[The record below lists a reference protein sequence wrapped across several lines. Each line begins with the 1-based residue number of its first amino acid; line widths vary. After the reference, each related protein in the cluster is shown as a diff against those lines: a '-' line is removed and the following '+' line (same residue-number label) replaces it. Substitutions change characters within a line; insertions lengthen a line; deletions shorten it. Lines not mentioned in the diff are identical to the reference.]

1 MKRNIII
8 LSILFFLISAT
19 VLYFF
24 VDIIYQERLGYQV
37 NSVKQNIVSSIE
49 LTAPEIKTAFS
60 KSDDISLLYSIEK
73 ISKINNVIETFII
86 DKNLNI
92 VIHNDSLK
100 WNKKYD
106 DDFYK
111 KVVSLPDVSV
121 QNIDLQTLVYSLP
134 LNETSVLCVKFSLKS
149 AYKSIESLKIKLF
162 IYCFIISLLFLFII
176 FYLSK
181 LLFLYPFNKTKKY
194 LSMNNISDKTIY
206 SDIVNMA
213 LSCNKDQDFSIDKGI
228 DNSLPNLLD
237 TVFKSYVSLSDEI
250 FIILDNKAKL
260 VYCVDENNIILENK
274 KIGLHIV
281 ELTKDSN
288 LIKNISNILENPKDV
303 INTDIG
309 TYKINIT
316 PLKDDSDN
324 FIGIII
330 TGNSI
335 KDTF

>member
-162 IYCFIISLLFLFII
+162 IYCFISSLLFLFII

-181 LLFLYPFNKTKKY
+181 LLFLYP
-194 LSMNNISDKTIY
+194 
-206 SDIVNMA
+206 
-213 LSCNKDQDFSIDKGI
+213 
-228 DNSLPNLLD
+228 
-237 TVFKSYVSLSDEI
+237 
-250 FIILDNKAKL
+250 
-260 VYCVDENNIILENK
+260 
-274 KIGLHIV
+274 
-281 ELTKDSN
+281 
-288 LIKNISNILENPKDV
+288 
-303 INTDIG
+303 
-309 TYKINIT
+309 
-316 PLKDDSDN
+316 
-324 FIGIII
+324 
-330 TGNSI
+330 
-335 KDTF
+335 

>member
-24 VDIIYQERLGYQV
+24 ADIIYKERLSYQTDA
-37 NSVKQNIVSSIE
+37 VKQNIISTIE
-49 LTAPEIKTAFS
+49 LTAPEIKSAFS

-73 ISKINNVIETFII
+73 ISKINNIIETFII
-86 DKNLNI
+86 NKDLNI
-92 VIHNDSLK
+92 IIHNDSLK
-100 WNKKYD
+100 WNKKYN

-111 KVVSLPDVSV
+111 KIVSLQDVSV
-121 QNIDLQTLVYSLP
+121 QSIDSQTLVYSLP

-149 AYKSIESLKIKLF
+149 VYKSIESLRVKLY
-162 IYCFIISLLFLFII
+162 ISCFIISFLFLFII

-181 LLFLYPFNKTKKY
+181 FLFLYPFNKTKKH
-194 LSMNNISDKTIY
+194 LSMNNISAKTIY

-213 LSCNKDQDFSIDKGI
+213 LSCNGNQDFNIDKNI
-228 DNSLPNLLD
+228 DNSLPNLID
-237 TVFKSYVSLSDEI
+237 TVFKSYISLSDEI

-260 VYCVDENNIILENK
+260 IYCVDENNIILENK
-274 KIGLHIV
+274 QIGLHIV
-281 ELTKDSN
+281 ELTKNSN
-288 LIKNISNILENPKDV
+288 LIKNISNILENPTDV

-309 TYKINIT
+309 TYKVNIT

>member
-1 MKRNIII
+1 
-8 LSILFFLISAT
+8 
-19 VLYFF
+19 
-24 VDIIYQERLGYQV
+24 
-37 NSVKQNIVSSIE
+37 
-49 LTAPEIKTAFS
+49 
-60 KSDDISLLYSIEK
+60 
-73 ISKINNVIETFII
+73 
-86 DKNLNI
+86 
-92 VIHNDSLK
+92 
-100 WNKKYD
+100 
-106 DDFYK
+106 
-111 KVVSLPDVSV
+111 
-121 QNIDLQTLVYSLP
+121 
-134 LNETSVLCVKFSLKS
+134 
-149 AYKSIESLKIKLF
+149 
-162 IYCFIISLLFLFII
+162 
-176 FYLSK
+176 
-181 LLFLYPFNKTKKY
+181 
-194 LSMNNISDKTIY
+194 
-206 SDIVNMA
+206 MA

>member
-1 MKRNIII
+1 M
-8 LSILFFLISAT
+8 
-19 VLYFF
+19 
-24 VDIIYQERLGYQV
+24 
-37 NSVKQNIVSSIE
+37 
-49 LTAPEIKTAFS
+49 
-60 KSDDISLLYSIEK
+60 
-73 ISKINNVIETFII
+73 
-86 DKNLNI
+86 
-92 VIHNDSLK
+92 IHNDSLK

>member
-1 MKRNIII
+1 
-8 LSILFFLISAT
+8 
-19 VLYFF
+19 
-24 VDIIYQERLGYQV
+24 
-37 NSVKQNIVSSIE
+37 
-49 LTAPEIKTAFS
+49 
-60 KSDDISLLYSIEK
+60 
-73 ISKINNVIETFII
+73 
-86 DKNLNI
+86 
-92 VIHNDSLK
+92 
-100 WNKKYD
+100 
-106 DDFYK
+106 
-111 KVVSLPDVSV
+111 
-121 QNIDLQTLVYSLP
+121 
-134 LNETSVLCVKFSLKS
+134 
-149 AYKSIESLKIKLF
+149 
-162 IYCFIISLLFLFII
+162 
-176 FYLSK
+176 
-181 LLFLYPFNKTKKY
+181 
-194 LSMNNISDKTIY
+194 MNNISDKTIY